1 MNTLSSEK
9 GLEVMT
15 TKTLIFGSRSNLSR
29 QLKKYINNS
38 ELISSDMA
46 LNNKNYLKQFK
57 SCENLNIIINSFYP
71 ASKLNN
77 FSEPVA
83 YIQSSVLALAN
94 ILNQIKELPLSIGK
108 ILYTSSASVY
118 GINNFCHENDVLMPL
133 NLHSSLKVSSEKL
146 IEGFCNEMNIDYI
159 VARVFNMY
167 GGDDKFSIIS
177 KIINADLLRNTLHL
191 VNYGSSVR
199 DYIHINDVV
208 MCYKSILKS
217 DTHGVI
223 NVARGKGE
231 SIKNILEF
239 LKVGGVHKFDIE
251 NYEKPE
257 VDISVANIDNLS
269 RVVDCDDFVD
279 VVDYIALKTGR

>member
-1 MNTLSSEK
+1 
-9 GLEVMT
+9 MT
-15 TKTLIFGSRSNLSR
+15 TKTLIFGLRSNLSDK
-29 QLKKYINNS
+29 LKKNINNS
-38 ELISSDMA
+38 ELISIDTS

-57 SCENLNIIINSFYP
+57 FCENLNIIINSFYP

-77 FSEPVA
+77 FSEPVE
-83 YIQSSVLALAN
+83 YIQSSILALAS
-94 ILNQIKELPLSIGK
+94 ILNQIKVLPLSVGK

-118 GINNFCHENDVLMPL
+118 GVNNFCHENDVLMPL
-133 NLHSSLKVSSEKL
+133 NLHSSLKISAEKL
-146 IEGFCNEMNIDYI
+146 IEGFCNEMNIDFT

-177 KIINADLLRNTLHL
+177 KIIDADLLHNTLHL
-191 VNYGSSVR
+191 VNYGTSVR

-223 NVARGKGE
+223 NVASGKGE
-231 SIKNILEF
+231 AIKNILEF
-239 LKVGGVHKFDIE
+239 LKIEGVNRFDIK

-269 RVVDCDDFVD
+269 RVVDCNDFVD
-279 VVDYIALKTGR
+279 VIDYIALKTGR

>member
-1 MNTLSSEK
+1 
-9 GLEVMT
+9 MT

-29 QLKKYINNS
+29 QLKKNINNS
-38 ELISSDMA
+38 ELISSDMT
-46 LNNKNYLKQFK
+46 LNNKNYLEQFK
-57 SCENLNIIINSFYP
+57 SFENLNIIINSFYP
-71 ASKLNN
+71 ASKLKK

-118 GINNFCHENDVLMPL
+118 GINNYCHENDVLMPL
-133 NLHSSLKVSSEKL
+133 NLQSSLKVSSEKL
-146 IEGFCNEMNIDYI
+146 VEGFCNEMNIDCI
-159 VARVFNMY
+159 IARVFNMY

-177 KIINADLLRNTLHL
+177 KVINADLLNNTLHL
-191 VNYGSSVR
+191 VNYGASVR
-199 DYIHINDVV
+199 DYIYINDVV
-208 MCYKSILKS
+208 MCYELILKS

-223 NVARGKGE
+223 NVASGKGE

-239 LKVGGVHKFDIE
+239 LKVEGIHKFDIK
-251 NYEKPE
+251 NHEKPE

-269 RVVDCDDFVD
+269 MIVDCNDFVD
-279 VVDYIALKTGR
+279 VMDYIALKTGR